1 MMKTMQVHAP
11 RMGTMDKVTGSPIS
25 GEFYHVETPRQPNG
39 AFVAYT
45 SVWADGKEGKAFPA
59 DTPDAPAAPD
69 LTTRNAPVSIA
80 LTAVFEGGIDNA
92 AYIAAAAD
100 YRCKLIQAPGKAYGL
115 QFPVRGSWHGLKDVI
130 AAAARVGKVKSW
142 SVSIEYDDKYN
153 TVVWDALGACQ
164 KRADGLGETWQ
175 LLYNGT
181 AWTVQATETSVRVRR
196 IAAKNAAWALQLID
210 DVAAQGRT
218 KKPARNAEKHVAR
231 YLDGTAQ
238 FQKPSRNK

>member
-11 RMGTMDKVTGSPIS
+11 RMGTMDKVTGNPIS
-25 GEFYHVETPRQPNG
+25 GDCYHVATPRQPNG

-45 SVWADGKEGKAFPA
+45 SVWANGKEGKAFPA
-59 DTPDAPAAPD
+59 DTPDAPAAPE

-80 LTAVFEGGIDNA
+80 LTAVFESGVNKA

-100 YRCKLIQAPGKAYGL
+100 YRCRLIQAPSKAYGL

-130 AAAARVGKVKSW
+130 AAASRVGNVKSW
-142 SVSIEYDDKYN
+142 SVAIDYEDKYSP
-153 TVVWDALGACQ
+153 VVWDALSACQ
-164 KRADGLGETWQ
+164 RRADGLGDTWQ

-181 AWTVQATETSVRVRR
+181 AWTLQATETSVCVRR
-196 IAAKNAAWALQLID
+196 IAANNPAWALQLID
-210 DVAAQGRT
+210 DIAAQGRT
-218 KKPARNAEKHVAR
+218 KKPTRNAEKHVAR
-231 YLDGTAQ
+231 YLEGSAQ